1 MNANYDEIM
10 KSFGNLDEND
20 FMNEVKMK
28 KPSKSK
34 PKPPSNPAV
43 GINRYYAK
51 ESNEFDFKSKP
62 REFDVYKPRQFD
74 ESEEENF
81 NMSNIKSDPCFDQQV
96 LVRKDDAKNNNSRY
110 MAGSEKKNYKK
121 NESKEPDGDMTFQ
134 SFDQLMKNI
143 ESKQKSERNSIQK
156 QRNEQ
161 AEESEWLKGFKW
173 DEVVEIANKEIF
185 GNQAFREKQ
194 REIINATKSK
204 RDVIALIP
212 TGGGKSLTFQLSSVT
227 ENGFT
232 IVIMPLLSLINDQII
247 QMEELGISCKFLK
260 SPNDIMEI
268 FNMVQDREIKT
279 KLLFVTPEKI
289 SQSNQV
295 QSLLS
300 ELYISK

>member
-1 MNANYDEIM
+1 METNDNEIF
-10 KSFGNLDEND
+10 KSFGNLDDND
-20 FMNEVKMK
+20 YTSEIKMK
-28 KPSKSK
+28 KTIK
-34 PKPPSNPAV
+34 PKPKIKPAPAV
-43 GINRYYAK
+43 GINRYFGK
-51 ESNEFDFKSKP
+51 ERNEIDFKSKP

-74 ESEEENF
+74 VSEEENL
-81 NMSNIKSDPCFDQQV
+81 NLSNIKSDPCFDQQV
-96 LVRKDDAKNNNSRY
+96 LIRKDNVKNNKPHY
-110 MAGSEKKNYKK
+110 LAGSDRKDNYR
-121 NESKEPDGDMTFQ
+121 NESAELDDDKTFQ

-143 ESKQKSERNSIQK
+143 ESKHKSERNSIQK
-156 QRNEQ
+156 QDNQPVGEN
-161 AEESEWLKGFKW
+161 EWLRGFKW
-173 DEVVEIANKEIF
+173 DEVIEIANKEIF
-185 GNQAFREKQ
+185 GNQSFREKQ

-268 FNMVQDREIKT
+268 FNMIHLREIKT

-300 ELYISK
+300 ELYLDK